1 MRVIATPEARAYIA
15 SRGGIA
21 YVRPLQRRCCGGALT
36 VLSATTTAPA
46 DASLY
51 EAVGD
56 PLLGVRYLRPGPVT
70 ARALASAAAP
80 AAAGSAA
87 PSPADGGSAARSP
100 ADGGSAARSP
110 ADGAEAG
117 PAVHRAEPA
126 ELLIEVRGRR
136 RPRLFACWD
145 GCAFKI

>member
-56 PLLGVRYLRPGPVT
+56 PLLGVRYRRPGPVT

-87 PSPADGGSAARSP
+87 PSP